1 MASINR
7 YSYRTE
13 YGLELDGKFTKFRT
27 KALAIKTGKSMYKM
41 DNDVKLIERSVTW
54 LISSQMG
61 ASKVIEITDYDRT
74 ILIK

>member
-27 KALAIKTGKSMYKM
+27 KALAIRTGKFLYKV
-41 DNDVKLIERSVTW
+41 DNNVKLIERSITW
-54 LISSQMG
+54 LISSKKG
-61 ASKVIEITDYDRT
+61 DSKVIEIIDHDRT